1 MGTRAKK
8 HAICFLVALIMV
20 IAVMAAIA
28 LTAEAKTGM
37 YSRNSNGDVF
47 ISETGWVQ
55 IGHDT
60 YYVHSTKSQA
70 YQKNEACRNTYRW
83 MDNKLYYFGDDG
95 RMIKKNTKYIKLNR
109 DHSVRY
115 IYTPGTNHNER
126 WNAGLLR
133 YQRHNRRGKWVTQ
146 EGNQTNLWWMCDW
159 QL

>member
-37 YSRNSNGDVF
+37 YSRNSDGDVF

-83 MDNKLYYFGDDG
+83 QDDKLYYFGDDG
-95 RMIKKNTKYIKLNR
+95 KMIKKSTKYIKLNK
-109 DHSVRY
+109 DHSVKY

-126 WNAGLLR
+126 WNSKLLR
-133 YQRHNRRGKWVTQ
+133 YQRRTKRGEWKEV
-146 EGNQTNLWWMCDW
+146 GNQTNLWWMCDW
-159 QL
+159 QP